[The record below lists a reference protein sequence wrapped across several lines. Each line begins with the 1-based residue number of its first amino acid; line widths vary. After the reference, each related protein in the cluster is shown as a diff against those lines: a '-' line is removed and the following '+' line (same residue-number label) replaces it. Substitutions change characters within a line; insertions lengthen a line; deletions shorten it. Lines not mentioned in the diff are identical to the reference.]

1 MQEAFRLGGWGMYP
15 TAFVGIVLVISAV
28 NFARHPE
35 RGGLPLVRRLGA
47 LVMIVASL
55 GFVSGVVKSFTSL
68 GDAEPAK
75 AHVFALIGFGESL
88 VNVGFG
94 LFLLVIATA
103 ATCVG
108 MFRDRSASSELTDPH
123 QR

>member
-1 MQEAFRLGGWGMYP
+1 MYP
-15 TAFVGIVLVISAV
+15 TAFVGIVLVIAAIQ
-28 NFARHPE
+28 FARCPD
-35 RGGLPLVRRLGA
+35 RTSLPLVRRLGA

-68 GDAEPAK
+68 DGVEPAK

-94 LFLLVIATA
+94 LFVLVIATA

-108 MFRDRSASSELTDPH
+108 LFRDRANRSELADPH